1 MRAKVPLF
9 RVLST
14 LFISKQHETG
24 RKKKNTE
31 VGKLSSLN
39 ALNCGLQD
47 VYLKRPLKRKT
58 FWEAQRDGTGGC

>member
-1 MRAKVPLF
+1 MKL
-9 RVLST
+9 
-14 LFISKQHETG
+14 G
-24 RKKKNTE
+24 GKKNTE

-47 VYLKRPLKRKT
+47 VYLKRPLKRKS